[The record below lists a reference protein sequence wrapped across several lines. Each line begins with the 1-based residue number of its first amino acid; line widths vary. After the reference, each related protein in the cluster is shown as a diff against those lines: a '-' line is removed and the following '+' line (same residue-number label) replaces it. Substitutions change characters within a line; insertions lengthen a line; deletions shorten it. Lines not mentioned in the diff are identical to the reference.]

1 MFKVK
6 RTLRATKPNP
16 GIRAAYRK
24 RIETLIEEMGTEV
37 EAKVLELYED
47 MQWRVEDPDLA
58 TDGKWRSP
66 SERFRDLLTPIAE
79 RWTARFKRLSET
91 ICVSFVA
98 AIRGRV
104 ERGRVQSLKEAGIAV
119 KINRSRF
126 ANERYQALIQENIDL
141 IKTIPQEYFG
151 RVNQQVQRNIS
162 KGYDKKALTEE
173 LYNDYDISYKRAR
186 VIARDQT
193 QKATQSLAMVTDR
206 DLGIT
211 EGVWIHVPGR
221 YTSRPTHVAFDGKPF
236 KLAEGLYDSNKYVE
250 AFVKPGELPLCVP
263 GSTKINAT
271 SFIEKIYRRWY
282 DGKLSEV
289 VTDDGAILLAT
300 PNHPVLTN
308 MGWKPIGLLDKG
320 DYIVKMGVEGVHIGK
335 AEEDESVPTIQDIF
349 DAFFFMGKSACVFAG
364 SKAQFHGDGFDSDVY
379 TIDAHRLLTGIG
391 DAFFIEAATK
401 FGFSRSEMTLITR
414 LFSQSGHF
422 QSEGFGA
429 FSTPVEIMRGFGDRL
444 PVFLRGLTHKERVSL
459 LASAYMYACL
469 NEPLSYNLSGT
480 AELFGNSIF
489 CLAGLIKGYDFFVRN
504 ITAHCGAASIARGNA
519 HECSDLYGDI
529 IRVVPDFSGNI
540 IDVAPGRYFLSRV
553 LDNRKRDFSG
563 HVYNLQT
570 RSGNYIAQNTV
581 IHNCRCTYRPL
592 LPDKW
597 GKTTE

>member
-16 GIRAAYRK
+16 GIRVAYRK
-24 RIETLIEEMGTEV
+24 QMEKLIEEMGTEV

-47 MQWRVEDPDLA
+47 LQWRVEDPDLA

-91 ICVSFVA
+91 ICISFVK

-104 ERGRVQSLKEAGIAV
+104 ERGRVQALREAGIAI

-221 YTSRPTHVAFDGKPF
+221 LSSRPTHVAFDGQTFALNK
-236 KLAEGLYDSNKYVE
+236 GLYDSNKYVE
-250 AFVKPGELPLCVP
+250 DFVKPGELPLC
-263 GSTKINAT
+263 
-271 SFIEKIYRRWY
+271 
-282 DGKLSEV
+282 
-289 VTDDGAILLAT
+289 
-300 PNHPVLTN
+300 
-308 MGWKPIGLLDKG
+308 
-320 DYIVKMGVEGVHIGK
+320 
-335 AEEDESVPTIQDIF
+335 
-349 DAFFFMGKSACVFAG
+349 
-364 SKAQFHGDGFDSDVY
+364 
-379 TIDAHRLLTGIG
+379 
-391 DAFFIEAATK
+391 
-401 FGFSRSEMTLITR
+401 
-414 LFSQSGHF
+414 
-422 QSEGFGA
+422 
-429 FSTPVEIMRGFGDRL
+429 
-444 PVFLRGLTHKERVSL
+444 
-459 LASAYMYACL
+459 
-469 NEPLSYNLSGT
+469 
-480 AELFGNSIF
+480 
-489 CLAGLIKGYDFFVRN
+489 
-504 ITAHCGAASIARGNA
+504 
-519 HECSDLYGDI
+519 
-529 IRVVPDFSGNI
+529 
-540 IDVAPGRYFLSRV
+540 
-553 LDNRKRDFSG
+553 
-563 HVYNLQT
+563 
-570 RSGNYIAQNTV
+570 
-581 IHNCRCTYRPL
+581 RCTYRPV

-597 GKTTE
+597 GKTAE